1 MTKPLKVVLF
11 GATGMVGHAVLHECL
26 QNPDVAEVL
35 SVARRSKGLAH
46 AKYRELLH
54 DDLFDLR
61 PVAAQLTGFDACFY
75 TIGVSSA
82 GMNEADYTRTT
93 FDLTKAVVEVLLPLN
108 PRMAIVFVS
117 GRSTDGSEKG
127 PVMWA
132 RIKGRTEN
140 LLLSMP
146 FGSVTIIRL
155 AGLVP
160 APGGSSSTPLYRF
173 FYGAAV
179 AILPVLHK
187 LWPRFVTTPEILGRT
202 FIRAAQ
208 GKAPKKILESADI
221 HKLGSVPP

>member
-1 MTKPLKVVLF
+1 MTRPLKVVMF

-35 SVARRSKGLAH
+35 SVARRSKGISHPKL
-46 AKYRELLH
+46 RELLH

-61 PVAAQLTGFDACFY
+61 PVAEQLKGFDACFY

-93 FDLTKAVVEVLLPLN
+93 FDLTKAIVDVLLPYN
-108 PRMAIVFVS
+108 PGMAIVFVS
-117 GRSTDGSEKG
+117 GRSTDSSERG
-127 PVMWA
+127 RVMWA
-132 RIKGRTEN
+132 RVEGRAEN
-140 LLLSMP
+140 MLIGMP

-173 FYGAAV
+173 FYGAAA

-187 LWPRFVTTPEILGRT
+187 LWPRFVTTPEILGRA
-202 FIRAAQ
+202 FIRSAR
-208 GKAPKKILESADI
+208 GLAPKQILESPDI
-221 HKLGSVPP
+221 HTLGAAP

>member
-26 QNPDVAEVL
+26 QNPDVAEVV
-35 SVARRSKGLAH
+35 SVARRGKGSSH
-46 AKYRELLH
+46 PKYRELLH

-61 PVAAQLTGFDACFY
+61 PVAEQLRGFDACFY
-75 TIGVSSA
+75 TVGVSSA
-82 GMNEADYTRTT
+82 GMTEADYTRTT
-93 FDLTKAVVEVLLPLN
+93 FELTKAVVDVLLPLN
-108 PRMAIVFVS
+108 PGMAIVFVS
-117 GRSTDGSEKG
+117 GRSTDSSEQG

-132 RIKGRTEN
+132 RIKGRAEN
-140 LLLSMP
+140 LLLGMP

-173 FYGAAV
+173 FYGAAS

-187 LWPRFVTTPEILGRT
+187 LFPRFVTTPEILGRA

-208 GKAPKKILESADI
+208 GKAPKKILESPDI
-221 HKLGSVPP
+221 HALGSAP